1 MIDTLPGGGATITSR
16 RRRGRPPLQRT
27 RRVGLAFAGIAILAT
42 AWQFY
47 ALVVGPSA
55 GRRATFPT
63 LADTIEAL
71 GGLMVDPTFWLF
83 VGFTMRAW
91 AIALVVSVVIAVPL
105 GLWLGLSPAAYRFF
119 RLPLELIRPIPAVV
133 ILPLVIVV
141 LGTGLNFQIVLI
153 MQGVVWPV
161 LIQTAYGVHL
171 THATLL
177 ETARSFGIGRW
188 RVIAFFRFPAAAPLI
203 ATALKIGATVA
214 FAIAVTTEYIGGS
227 FGIGSMLREATV
239 NENVPAAYAITMF
252 TGIAGIVIVLVFAG
266 IERYFARWAP
276 GGGS

>member
-1 MIDTLPGGGATITSR
+1 M
-16 RRRGRPPLQRT
+16 
-27 RRVGLAFAGIAILAT
+27 GLAVAGIAILAA
-42 AWQFY
+42 AWQLY
-47 ALVVGPSA
+47 SSAVAPAA
-55 GRRATFPT
+55 GRRAAFPSLVDT
-63 LADTIEAL
+63 LDAL
-71 GGLMVDPTFWLF
+71 GGLVVDPSFWPY
-83 VGFTMRAW
+83 VGYTMRAW
-91 AIALVVSVVIAVPL
+91 AIALVISVAIAVPL

-133 ILPLVIVV
+133 ILPLVIVL
-141 LGTGLNFQIVLI
+141 LGTGLNFQVVLI

-171 THATLL
+171 THRTLL

-203 ATALKIGATVA
+203 ATSLKIGATVA

-239 NENVPAAYAITMF
+239 NENIPAAYAITMF
-252 TGIAGIVIVLVFAG
+252 TGIAGVVIVLVFAG

-276 GGGS
+276 GGES